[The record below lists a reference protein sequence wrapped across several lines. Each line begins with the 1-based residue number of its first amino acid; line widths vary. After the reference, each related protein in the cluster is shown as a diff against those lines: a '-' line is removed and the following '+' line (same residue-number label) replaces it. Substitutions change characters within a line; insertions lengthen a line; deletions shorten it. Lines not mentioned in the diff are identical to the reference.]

1 MKEWKKYVVL
11 FYCVIFG
18 NNVSFCKLDKVCI
31 IMICDLLEFDYF
43 KGSNVVKVMVWDVI
57 EDLKDEYFR
66 EIGKEM
72 YEFVY

>member
-1 MKEWKKYVVL
+1 MV
-11 FYCVIFG
+11 
-18 NNVSFCKLDKVCI
+18 
-31 IMICDLLEFDYF
+31 MICDLLEFDYF